1 MSGYSVFA
9 QYYDELT
16 RNVRYAERA
25 EYFLALLKR
34 LEHAPGLTLDLA
46 CGTGSLTL
54 ELFCRGVDIYGV
66 DASVAM
72 LSQARE
78 KCMNVGADILF
89 LCQKMQSIDL
99 YGTVDTVI
107 CSLDSINHLKDEQ
120 EVQQV
125 FSKVSFFMNPGGVFL
140 FDLNT
145 LYKHEMVLG
154 NNVFVYD
161 MENVYCV
168 WQNHYVPAS
177 ARVDIHLAF
186 FERNGKLYSR
196 SSEHFSE
203 RTYPLEKISAC
214 LEKAGFSSISIFDE
228 MSFESPKIDSQRV
241 VFAAK
246 KKR

>member
-107 CSLDSINHLKDEQ
+107 CSLDSINHLKD
-120 EVQQV
+120 
-125 FSKVSFFMNPGGVFL
+125 
-140 FDLNT
+140 
-145 LYKHEMVLG
+145 
-154 NNVFVYD
+154 
-161 MENVYCV
+161 
-168 WQNHYVPAS
+168 
-177 ARVDIHLAF
+177 
-186 FERNGKLYSR
+186 
-196 SSEHFSE
+196 
-203 RTYPLEKISAC
+203 
-214 LEKAGFSSISIFDE
+214 
-228 MSFESPKIDSQRV
+228 
-241 VFAAK
+241 
-246 KKR
+246 

>member
-177 ARVDIHLAF
+177 ARVDIHLDF

-214 LEKAGFSSISIFDE
+214 LELSLIHI
-228 MSFESPKIDSQRV
+228 
-241 VFAAK
+241 
-246 KKR
+246 

>member
-161 MENVYCV
+161 MENV
-168 WQNHYVPAS
+168 
-177 ARVDIHLAF
+177 
-186 FERNGKLYSR
+186 G
-196 SSEHFSE
+196 
-203 RTYPLEKISAC
+203 
-214 LEKAGFSSISIFDE
+214 
-228 MSFESPKIDSQRV
+228 
-241 VFAAK
+241 
-246 KKR
+246 